1 MGKTSMI
8 HAIVDQYSHCEWV
21 ENSMSA

>member
-21 ENSMSA
+21 ENSM

>member
-21 ENSMSA
+21 E

>member
-21 ENSMSA
+21 EN